1 MLKFMN
7 CFMETSH
14 ELLRTHMKFDAIK
27 DHVYTSIYK
36 FYTYI
41 HIYYIPWIHKLVR

>member
-1 MLKFMN
+1 MSSNRNGNLEVPIYFLKA
-7 CFMETSH
+7 
-14 ELLRTHMKFDAIK
+14 RQ
-27 DHVYTSIYK
+27 